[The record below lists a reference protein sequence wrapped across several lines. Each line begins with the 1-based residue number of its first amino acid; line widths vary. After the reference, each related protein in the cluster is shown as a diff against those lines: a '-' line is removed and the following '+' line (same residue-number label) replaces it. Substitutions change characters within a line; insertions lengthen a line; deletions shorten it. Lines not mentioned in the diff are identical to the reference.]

1 MRKRGLCLFLL
12 TVFLF
17 LGSSACLQAKDLQ
30 SLTEL
35 EKYSGYV
42 YFTRPTCSKCVDFS
56 QVLQTT
62 SAAKERN
69 LRYLDTDFWRKDPNF
84 TTIMQKYDIKGVP
97 SLLLLERGKIVS
109 RFLTENTEE
118 EKVKNDLHFFLEANR
133 RILGNM
139 QFIAKVYF
147 LLTAL
152 SIFNLLQLLFGL
164 PRPLFWR
171 NWKQQLFR
179 LLGLIAALILPF
191 LTMIL
196 WHYEW
201 SWTETFNL
209 FQPVRWPM
217 LTALIVVNIVAIV
230 TAVSVRVEK
239 SERE

>member
-1 MRKRGLCLFLL
+1 MRKRRVCLFLL
-12 TVFLF
+12 SIFLF
-17 LGSSACLQAKDLQ
+17 SGSFAYLQAEDWQ

-62 SAAKERN
+62 SVAEERN

-84 TTIMQKYDIKGVP
+84 TAIMQKYEIKGVP
-97 SLLLLERGKIVS
+97 SLLLLERGKTVS
-109 RFLTENTEE
+109 RFLTENTEAD
-118 EKVKNDLHFFLEANR
+118 KVKNDLHFFLEANR

-152 SIFNLLQLLFGL
+152 SIFNLLQLLSGL
-164 PRPLFWR
+164 PRSLFWHNR
-171 NWKQQLFR
+171 KQQLFR

-191 LTMIL
+191 LTWIL

-201 SWTETFNL
+201 AWTETFNL

-217 LTALIVVNIVAIV
+217 LTALIAVNIVAIV